1 MQALTPK
8 NHFTW
13 SLSAFTRDA
22 EYPPCNCPDCD
33 QKLWSHGFR
42 DRNLENR
49 KIVLKRFRCPRC
61 AKVISIKPA
70 GMLDYF
76 QSLLDTMILS
86 LEHRLTFKSWPLD
99 IPRQRAGH
107 WLRAFYRHHR
117 MHAPDQ
123 SPMSYLGLLANESV
137 NFFDT
142 GSRTKKR

>member
-1 MQALTPK
+1 MRTQAPKIYLTWP
-8 NHFTW
+8 
-13 SLSAFTRDA
+13 LSAFTRDA
-22 EYPPCNCPDCD
+22 EYPPCNCPDCK

-42 DRNLENR
+42 DRNLENT
-49 KIVLKRFRCPRC
+49 KIVLKRLRCPKC
-61 AKVISIKPA
+61 CKVTSIRPA

-76 QSLLDTMILS
+76 QTLLKAMIVT

-123 SPMSYLGLLANESV
+123 SPKSYLGLLANESV
-137 NFFDT
+137 NFFDK
-142 GSRTKKR
+142 GSWTKKR